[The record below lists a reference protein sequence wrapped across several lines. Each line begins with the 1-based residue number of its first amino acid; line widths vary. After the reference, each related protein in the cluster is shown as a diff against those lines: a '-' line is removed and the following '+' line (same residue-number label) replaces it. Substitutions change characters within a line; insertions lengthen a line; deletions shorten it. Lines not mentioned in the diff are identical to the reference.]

1 VKEGAAEFAVGD
13 TLQPDRF
20 LLLDNLPDGI
30 VFDRAQ
36 LVSGDL
42 VPLKPLT
49 RLFEP
54 LRPQKAPYMIR
65 TEWRFHV
72 SQRRAVRLSYQQP
85 YAAIDCSRI
94 CGERAHRRTR
104 QK

>member
-13 TLQPDRF
+13 TLQPDPF

-49 RLFEP
+49 RLLEP
-54 LRPQKAPYMIR
+54 PRP
-65 TEWRFHV
+65 
-72 SQRRAVRLSYQQP
+72 
-85 YAAIDCSRI
+85 
-94 CGERAHRRTR
+94 
-104 QK
+104 